1 MTVRST
7 LLTAATA
14 AVALLGAATCQAA
27 TTTDWYPAGEGEVI
41 QHSQP
46 LRSTLSRAQ
55 VVAQVEAAQRQHT
68 LAAPGELVNLPAAT
82 TGTPTLARADVKRDT
97 VAAVRAGQLLSAGEA
112 LAVNRPAAPRAA
124 AAAKTTAAGQ

>member
-27 TTTDWYPAGEGEVI
+27 TTTDWHPAGEGEVI
-41 QHSQP
+41 QHDQP

-55 VVAQVEAAQRQHT
+55 VVAQVGSRPCASTRW
-68 LAAPGELVNLPAAT
+68 PPPA
-82 TGTPTLARADVKRDT
+82 
-97 VAAVRAGQLLSAGEA
+97 SW
-112 LAVNRPAAPRAA
+112 
-124 AAAKTTAAGQ
+124 